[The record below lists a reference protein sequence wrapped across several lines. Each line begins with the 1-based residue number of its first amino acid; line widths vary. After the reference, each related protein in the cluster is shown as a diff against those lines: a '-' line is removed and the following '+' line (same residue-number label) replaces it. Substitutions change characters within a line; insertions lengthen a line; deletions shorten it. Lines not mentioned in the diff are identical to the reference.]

1 MVNKIL
7 FITVLIIIGCK
18 YLWASQRIIIEK
30 DHVIFSLFLL
40 SSSDLG
46 KNDTLILEYSIQNN
60 SNKPI
65 AVLDLDIPGK
75 DKVRPISVNDKFEIF
90 LELGGVGIFSE
101 GRYPKFRR
109 IKENEKYSMLFAMPI
124 SKLINKIIQDR
135 NKRNIPVVKFLKDI
149 EIVASIS
156 YSDDE
161 KIINGDFRE
170 MLDFD
175 DYYGFLDQS
184 ISLPSLVEYFSIF
197 ELKGLTI
204 DLDIN

>member
-1 MVNKIL
+1 MVNKTL
-7 FITVLIIIGCK
+7 FMTLLIVIGCK
-18 YLWASQRIIIEK
+18 YLWAGQRIIIEK

-90 LELGGVGIFSE
+90 IELGGISIYSE
-101 GRYPKFRR
+101 NRYPKFRL
-109 IKENEKYSMLFAMPI
+109 INKNNKYSIIFSMPI
-124 SKLINKIIQDR
+124 SRLINKIIQDR
-135 NKRNIPVVKFLKDI
+135 TKRNIPVVKFLKDI
-149 EIVASIS
+149 EIIASIS

-161 KIINGDFRE
+161 KIINGDFSE
-170 MLDFD
+170 VLYFD

-184 ISLPSLVEYFSIF
+184 ISLPSLVECFSIF

-204 DLDIN
+204 DLHIN